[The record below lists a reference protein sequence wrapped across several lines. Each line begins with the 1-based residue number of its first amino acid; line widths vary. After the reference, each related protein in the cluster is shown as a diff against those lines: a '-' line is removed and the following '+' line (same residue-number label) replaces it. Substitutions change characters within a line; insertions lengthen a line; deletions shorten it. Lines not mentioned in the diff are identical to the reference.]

1 MQRLYIACAIKLPPE
16 LLGGDPPDRAFHG
29 DSGVS
34 PFLPPLLVPP
44 EVLPAVEEE
53 VAVGEAFIR
62 DVAVASHYLQRS
74 SKLEE
79 PMVEPIS
86 RLFRSPSTLVR
97 GDGVQQVGLL

>member
-1 MQRLYIACAIKLPPE
+1 MQRLYIACAIKLPPG

-34 PFLPPLLVPP
+34 PFLPPLMVPP

-53 VAVGEAFIR
+53 DAVGDAFIR
-62 DVAVASHYLQRS
+62 DVAVAFHQLQRS

-79 PMVEPIS
+79 PMVAPNR
-86 RLFRSPSTLVR
+86 RLFRSSSVLVR
-97 GDGVQQVGLL
+97 SDGVKQSGML